1 MEGMVM
7 SYCLRFVAFVGAV
20 LVLSTALAAE
30 THPIDTARS
39 KLTVHV
45 YKSGLFSAFADNH
58 IIQAPIASGS
68 LSDTEPLAVKLV
80 VRTSEMKVLDPDL
93 AAAKRAEVQAGMVS
107 EKVLDIAKYPEI
119 SFSST
124 MVTAAGADKWTVVGR
139 LTIRG
144 EARTISVPVVRQG
157 GAYRGSVEI
166 KQRDFG
172 IEPIS
177 VAGGTV
183 KVKDQLKIEFD
194 IVARTN

>member
-1 MEGMVM
+1 MAM
-7 SYCLRFVAFVGAV
+7 SHRLRLVAFVGAV
-20 LVLSTALAAE
+20 LSLPTALAAE
-30 THPIDTARS
+30 THQIDKERS

-45 YKSGLFSAFADNH
+45 YKSGLFSALADNH

-68 LSDTEPLAVKLV
+68 LSDKEPLAVELV
-80 VRTSEMKVLDPDL
+80 VRTSEMKVLDPDM

-107 EKVLDIAKYPEI
+107 EKVLDIAKYPEVT
-119 SFSST
+119 FSST

-144 EARTISVPVVRQG
+144 ETRTITVPVVRQG
-157 GAYRGSVEI
+157 GTYRGSVEI

-177 VAGGTV
+177 IVGGTV

>member
-1 MEGMVM
+1 MAM
-7 SYCLRFVAFVGAV
+7 SHRLRFVAFVGAV
-20 LVLSTALAAE
+20 LIFPTALAAE
-30 THPIDTARS
+30 THQIDTERS

-68 LSDTEPLAVKLV
+68 LSDRERLAVELV

-107 EKVLDIAKYPEI
+107 EKVLDIAKYPEVT
-119 SFSST
+119 FSST

-139 LTIRG
+139 LTIHG
-144 EARTISVPVVRQG
+144 ETRTITVPVVRQG
-157 GAYRGSVEI
+157 GTYRGSVEI

-183 KVKDQLKIEFD
+183 KVKDQLMIEFD
-194 IVARTN
+194 IVARMN

>member
-1 MEGMVM
+1 MAM

-20 LVLSTALAAE
+20 LMLPTALAAE
-30 THPIDTARS
+30 THQIDTERS
-39 KLTVHV
+39 KLTVYV
-45 YKSGLFSAFADNH
+45 YKSGLFSALADNH

-68 LSDTEPLAVKLV
+68 LSDKEPLAVELV

-157 GAYRGSVEI
+157 GTYRGSVEI

>member
-1 MEGMVM
+1 MAI
-7 SYCLRFVAFVGAV
+7 SHRLRLAAVVGAV
-20 LVLSTALAAE
+20 LSLPTALAAE
-30 THPIDTARS
+30 THQIDKERS

-45 YKSGLFSAFADNH
+45 YKSGLFSALADNH

-68 LSDTEPLAVKLV
+68 LSDKEPLAVELV
-80 VRTSEMKVLDPDL
+80 VRTSEMKVLDPDM

-107 EKVLDIAKYPEI
+107 EKVLDIAKYPEVT
-119 SFSST
+119 FSST
-124 MVTAAGADKWTVVGR
+124 MVTAAGADKWMVVGR

-144 EARTISVPVVRQG
+144 ETRTITVPVIRQG
-157 GAYRGSVEI
+157 GTYSGSVEI

-194 IVARTN
+194 IVVRTN

>member
-1 MEGMVM
+1 MAM
-7 SYCLRFVAFVGAV
+7 SHRLRFVAFVGAV
-20 LVLSTALAAE
+20 LIFPTALAAE
-30 THPIDTARS
+30 THQIDTERS

-58 IIQAPIASGS
+58 VIQAPIASGS
-68 LSDTEPLAVKLV
+68 LSDKEPLAVELV

-107 EKVLDIAKYPEI
+107 DKVLDIAKYPEVT
-119 SFSST
+119 FSSS

-139 LTIRG
+139 LTIHG
-144 EARTISVPVVRQG
+144 ETRTITVPVARQG
-157 GAYRGSVEI
+157 GTYRGSVEI

>member
-1 MEGMVM
+1 MAM
-7 SYCLRFVAFVGAV
+7 SHRLRLVAFVGT
-20 LVLSTALAAE
+20 VLSLPTAPAAE
-30 THPIDTARS
+30 THQIDKERS
-39 KLTVHV
+39 TLTVHV
-45 YKSGLFSAFADNH
+45 YKSGLFSALADNH

-68 LSDTEPLAVKLV
+68 LSDQEPLAVELV
-80 VRTSEMKVLDPDL
+80 VRTSEMKVLDPDM

-107 EKVLDIAKYPEI
+107 EKVLDIAKYPEVT
-119 SFSST
+119 FSST
-124 MVTAAGADKWTVVGR
+124 MVKAAGADKWTVVGR

-144 EARTISVPVVRQG
+144 ETRMITVPVVRQG
-157 GAYRGSVEI
+157 GTYSGSVEI

-194 IVARTN
+194 IVVRTN

>member
-1 MEGMVM
+1 MVM

-20 LVLSTALAAE
+20 LMLPTALAAE
-30 THPIDTARS
+30 THQIDTERS

-68 LSDTEPLAVKLV
+68 LSDKEPLAVELV

-124 MVTAAGADKWTVVGR
+124 MVTAAGADKWTVIGR

-157 GAYRGSVEI
+157 GTYRGSVEI
-166 KQRDFG
+166 LQRDFG

-194 IVARTN
+194 IVARPN

>member
-1 MEGMVM
+1 MAM
-7 SYCLRFVAFVGAV
+7 SYCLRLAALVGAV
-20 LVLSTALAAE
+20 LILPTVLTAE
-30 THPIDTARS
+30 THQIDTERS

-45 YKSGLFSAFADNH
+45 YKSGLFSALADNH
-58 IIQAPIASGS
+58 IIQAPVASGS
-68 LSDTEPLAVKLV
+68 LSDQEPLAVQFV

-93 AAAKRAEVQAGMVS
+93 AAAKRAEVQAGMVG
-107 EKVLDIAKYPEI
+107 EKVLDITKYPEI
-119 SFSST
+119 TFSST

-157 GAYRGSVEI
+157 GTYRGSVEV

-183 KVKDQLKIEFD
+183 KVKDQLKIEFEV
-194 IVARTN
+194 VARTN

>member
-1 MEGMVM
+1 M

-20 LVLSTALAAE
+20 LMLPTALAAE
-30 THPIDTARS
+30 THQIDTERS
-39 KLTVHV
+39 KLTVYV
-45 YKSGLFSAFADNH
+45 YKSGLFSALADNH

-68 LSDTEPLAVKLV
+68 LSDKEPLAVELV

-157 GAYRGSVEI
+157 GTYRGSVEI

>member
-1 MEGMVM
+1 MAM
-7 SYCLRFVAFVGAV
+7 SHRLRLVAFVGT
-20 LVLSTALAAE
+20 VLSLPTAPAAE
-30 THPIDTARS
+30 THRIDKERS
-39 KLTVHV
+39 TLTVHV
-45 YKSGLFSAFADNH
+45 YKSGLFSALADNH

-68 LSDTEPLAVKLV
+68 LSDKEPLAVELV
-80 VRTSEMKVLDPDL
+80 VRTSEMKVLDPDM

-107 EKVLDIAKYPEI
+107 EKVLDIAKYPEVT
-119 SFSST
+119 FSST

-144 EARTISVPVVRQG
+144 ETRTITVPVVRQG
-157 GAYRGSVEI
+157 GTYSGSVEI

-194 IVARTN
+194 IVVRTN

>member
-1 MEGMVM
+1 MAM
-7 SYCLRFVAFVGAV
+7 SYCLRFVVFVGAV
-20 LVLSTALAAE
+20 LILPTALAAE
-30 THPIDTARS
+30 THQIDTERS

-68 LSDTEPLAVKLV
+68 LSDKEPLAVELV

-119 SFSST
+119 RFSST
-124 MVTAAGADKWTVVGR
+124 MVTAAGADTWTVVGR

-157 GAYRGSVEI
+157 GTYRGSVEI